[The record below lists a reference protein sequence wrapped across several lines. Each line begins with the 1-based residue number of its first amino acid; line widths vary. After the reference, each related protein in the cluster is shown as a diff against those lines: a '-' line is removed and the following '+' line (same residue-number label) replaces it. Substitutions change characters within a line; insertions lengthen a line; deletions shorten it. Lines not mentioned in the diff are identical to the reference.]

1 MASARISFS
10 VNSWN
15 DFGMCKSKRSL
26 RLCIWGKRLAR
37 ARGAVGMRSRASGV
51 ARLEA
56 VPAFY
61 AYSRLF
67 VRLFTFYGRAMP
79 DAQERIYRATRADHL
94 TARREAHPSYGGC
107 QAWIVGAG
115 DYFIFLMRR
124 SRAICGDAPPEP
136 LFSLR
141 PKATLFFKAA
151 QHRCEEAFC
160 QLNIEVSSLQVLSE
174 FNSWTVQP
182 PIRSWS

>member
-1 MASARISFS
+1 MSSVSTTNISGTD
-10 VNSWN
+10 N
-15 DFGMCKSKRSL
+15 DFGRPSGTGVSLYRYPGTSYLATIMLSL
-26 RLCIWGKRLAR
+26 RDKIHSSAEALLKLTLM
-37 ARGAVGMRSRASGV
+37 GMRSRASGV

-67 VRLFTFYGRAMP
+67 VRLFTFYGRATP

-124 SRAICGDAPPEP
+124 SRAICGDAQSAVSRRTLPC
-136 LFSLR
+136 
-141 PKATLFFKAA
+141 KALVT
-151 QHRCEEAFC
+151 
-160 QLNIEVSSLQVLSE
+160 
-174 FNSWTVQP
+174 QP
-182 PIRSWS
+182 RNA